1 VIAYAPLDT
10 DEVVHPERYATARIV
25 TDDATAIGPAYIVP
39 TVSLGVDPS
48 VVYRMLAPGVDV
60 ESAIL
65 CAVAYVPGEGE
76 KLGAETVPGILIV
89 YAPLDTDEVV
99 HPDRYATA
107 RIVTV
112 DATAIGPVYTVPTVS
127 FGVEPS
133 AV

>member
-1 VIAYAPLDT
+1 
-10 DEVVHPERYATARIV
+10 
-25 TDDATAIGPAYIVP
+25 
-39 TVSLGVDPS
+39 
-48 VVYRMLAPGVDV
+48 
-60 ESAIL
+60 
-65 CAVAYVPGEGE
+65 
-76 KLGAETVPGILIV
+76 LIV